1 MSKKDVDKIEE
12 EIETITVESE
22 IDKPS
27 FQSKKIKEETV
38 VKRESVVKEGT
49 RKRPKSAGKKVSEAI
64 VGEDPGSVKTYLIWD
79 VLIPAVK
86 DTLSDLVK
94 KGIDALLFG
103 DGKPA
108 NVSRNQGQ
116 SRYHYDNASY
126 RNYANVQSAPPRPAY
141 NARAAMRFDDILF
154 RSRSDA
160 EHVLDALVEL
170 TLQYGIATV
179 ADFCQLS
186 GIDDNYTDQNFG
198 WYELGRARVVQ
209 VRGGYILDLP
219 RPVRVEDDVPW
230 N

>member
-1 MSKKDVDKIEE
+1 
-12 EIETITVESE
+12 
-22 IDKPS
+22 
-27 FQSKKIKEETV
+27 
-38 VKRESVVKEGT
+38 
-49 RKRPKSAGKKVSEAI
+49 
-64 VGEDPGSVKTYLIWD
+64 
-79 VLIPAVK
+79 
-86 DTLSDLVK
+86 
-94 KGIDALLFG
+94 
-103 DGKPA
+103 
-108 NVSRNQGQ
+108 
-116 SRYHYDNASY
+116 
-126 RNYANVQSAPPRPAY
+126 
-141 NARAAMRFDDILF
+141 MRFDDILF